1 MKKIYIL
8 PILFLMI
15 FSSCEKVIDVD
26 VPSIEP
32 KLIIDASFEVYF
44 DENPVSAKTV
54 VTLTASADYFD
65 ETIPVVSNA
74 TVFVTNLSD
83 NTIINFSD
91 VDADGNYEPN
101 TAFIPTDDI
110 EYELT
115 VIHNNETYRGKATK
129 IKSTRII
136 DVAQGDS
143 TLFSGNEIE
152 INVKIQDELDVENYY
167 FFDFSN
173 NNYSVIEDRFF
184 DGQEY
189 EVPNFYEED
198 DDITLPTTVNIKMLG
213 VSKDYFTYLRILL
226 SQSGQGGGGPFET
239 VPTSLLGNMIN
250 TTEESNFPLGY
261 FHISEADSFSIFL
274 EELDE

>member
-26 VPSIEP
+26 VPSIDP

-44 DENPVSAKTV
+44 DENPVSARTV

>member
-26 VPSIEP
+26 VPSIDP

-44 DENPVSAKTV
+44 DENPVSARTV

-261 FHISEADSFSIFL
+261 FHIAEADSFSIFL